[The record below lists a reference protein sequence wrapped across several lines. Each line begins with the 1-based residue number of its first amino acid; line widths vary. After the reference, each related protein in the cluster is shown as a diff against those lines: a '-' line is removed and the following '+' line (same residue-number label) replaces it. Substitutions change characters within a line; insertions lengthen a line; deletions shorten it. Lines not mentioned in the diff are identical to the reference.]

1 MSQDLRDALLNL
13 LFELMAEHIQAGL
26 DYDEAL
32 LLGVEEIRRQ
42 IRGSR
47 AELAIRLVDIATR
60 DVRYAREYGTQLH

>member
-1 MSQDLRDALLNL
+1 MSQELRDGLLNL
-13 LFELMAEHIQAGL
+13 LFKLMAEHINNGC

-32 LLGVEEIRRQ
+32 MLGVEEIRRQ